1 MESEGL
7 MARKRK
13 ISVLE
18 DLLELG
24 SRLSWKVGL
33 PLALLCYLGF
43 HDFSTLPAM
52 SNGTPMNSVGVS
64 IVRQTVVILCGI
76 LQYLVPF
83 ALIVGVIAG
92 LFRRKQSHE
101 SLESN
106 WRE

>member
-1 MESEGL
+1 
-7 MARKRK
+7 MARNRK
-13 ISVLE
+13 ISVLD

-43 HDFSTLPAM
+43 HAFSTLPAL
-52 SNGTPMNSVGVS
+52 SDGTPMNKVGVS
-64 IVRQTVVILCGI
+64 LLRQAVVTLCSI

-83 ALIVGVIAG
+83 ALIVGVVAG
-92 LFRRKQSHE
+92 IFRRRQSHE

>member
-1 MESEGL
+1 
-7 MARKRK
+7 MAQKQK
-13 ISVLE
+13 TSALN
-18 DLLELG
+18 DLLDLG

-43 HDFSTLPAM
+43 HDFSTLPAL
-52 SNGTPMNSVGVS
+52 SDGTPMNNVGVS
-64 IVRQTVVILCGI
+64 LLRQAVVTLCGI

-83 ALIVGVIAG
+83 ALIAGVIVG

>member
-1 MESEGL
+1 

-43 HDFSTLPAM
+43 HDFSTLPVM

-64 IVRQTVVILCGI
+64 IVRQAVVTLCGI

-83 ALIVGVIAG
+83 ALIAGVVAG

>member
-1 MESEGL
+1 

-13 ISVLE
+13 ISVLA

-43 HDFSTLPAM
+43 HDFSTLPPL
-52 SNGTPMNSVGVS
+52 SNASPTANGGVAT
-64 IVRQTVVILCGI
+64 IRQAVITLCGI

-83 ALIVGVIAG
+83 ALIVGVIVG
-92 LFRRKQSHE
+92 MFRRKQRRDL
-101 SLESN
+101 LERN
-106 WRE
+106 WGE

>member
-1 MESEGL
+1 

-52 SNGTPMNSVGVS
+52 SNGAPMDHSNVSVVHQ
-64 IVRQTVVILCGI
+64 VVVILCGI

-83 ALIVGVIAG
+83 ALIAGVIVG